1 MNILVTGGTGFVGR
15 ELVKFLIK
23 SKRNNVT
30 VFDRKVSDTLPGA
43 KYIKGDI
50 TNLEEVK
57 KAVKGQDYV
66 YHLAAILDESVPKK
80 VMFDVNV
87 GGTISVLEACRNEG
101 IKRLVYLSTA
111 GVMKETEGPADEKT
125 PYGPKTNYEKS
136 KAMAEKTVLEYC
148 TRHDFPAIVIRPA
161 LLYGPNNYW
170 RQILKA
176 AEKCFPI
183 IGTGKNKWHNLYIK
197 NLIPLLA
204 KARTKGKDGEV
215 YVIADDE
222 VLTYEEMYRIMR
234 EELGVEKEPR
244 HIPVWT
250 AKVIALIYKVSGKK
264 TIVTKEHIERLVKNK
279 YYSIS
284 KAKRHLNYKPKYDFR
299 KGIRETIRYFRDEGN
314 V

>member
-1 MNILVTGGTGFVGR
+1 MLNQG
-15 ELVKFLIK
+15 
-23 SKRNNVT
+23 
-30 VFDRKVSDTLPGA
+30 SDFSSCSG
-43 KYIKGDI
+43 
-50 TNLEEVK
+50 
-57 KAVKGQDYV
+57 KA
-66 YHLAAILDESVPKK
+66 L
-80 VMFDVNV
+80 
-87 GGTISVLEACRNEG
+87 
-101 IKRLVYLSTA
+101 
-111 GVMKETEGPADEKT
+111 
-125 PYGPKTNYEKS
+125 
-136 KAMAEKTVLEYC
+136 
-148 TRHDFPAIVIRPA
+148 
-161 LLYGPNNYW
+161 
-170 RQILKA
+170 
-176 AEKCFPI
+176 
-183 IGTGKNKWHNLYIK
+183 LYIK

-244 HIPVWT
+244 HIPVWF
-250 AKVIALIYKVSGKK
+250 AKLLARAYGLTGKK